1 MNKVQFH
8 IGLLCMAFSIL
19 ACHNEGNRS
28 SGSESNTPSTS
39 TKNVDPIA
47 DTANYTTIQ
56 WLDSIQNFGK
66 VTDGEKVLIS
76 FHFKN
81 TGDKPLIVTNVTAG
95 CGCTVP
101 EKPEA
106 PIPPGQEGIIKAEF
120 NSEGRVGQASKNI
133 TVTCNTI
140 IQNYT
145 LLFEGE
151 VIAKKQSQ

>member
-1 MNKVQFH
+1 MLMKLNLFIILVFAGCTMFGCRNENKT
-8 IGLLCMAFSIL
+8 
-19 ACHNEGNRS
+19 EGNQKPAQQT
-28 SGSESNTPSTS
+28 GVENALT
-39 TKNVDPIA
+39 

-56 WLDSIQNFGK
+56 WLDSLQNFGK
-66 VTDGEKVLIS
+66 VADGEKVMIS

-81 TGDKPLIVTNVTAG
+81 TGNKPLIITNVAAG

-106 PIPPGQEGIIKAEF
+106 PIAPGEEGMIKAEF
-120 NSEGRVGQASKNI
+120 NSAGKVGQVSKNVS
-133 TVTCNTI
+133 VTCNTLQ
-140 IQNYT
+140 QNYT